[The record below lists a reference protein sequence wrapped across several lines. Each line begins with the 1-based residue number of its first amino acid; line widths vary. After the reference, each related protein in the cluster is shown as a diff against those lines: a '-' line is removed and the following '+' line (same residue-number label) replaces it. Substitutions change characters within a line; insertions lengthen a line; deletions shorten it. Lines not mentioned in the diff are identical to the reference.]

1 MGLTVGLVAC
11 MNPADYEDKPD
22 VIPDITAPEDIVV
35 PPPDVTVDTAD
46 VSIMDGM
53 DRETEDAS
61 IEDTAVD
68 AVVDVSSDGSSAVQC
83 DCVFT
88 MPATPPISQSY
99 LWLTGDFLDPPWPG
113 DKEGGAIPMVLDPI
127 TDVWTTSTTLT
138 DGQVV
143 AYKFLAGWP
152 DNSGPVWRNQ
162 EGDSTAGAADSILVV
177 SCVQTPCSEVP

>member
-1 MGLTVGLVAC
+1 

-22 VIPDITAPEDIVV
+22 VIPDIIPPEDIEG
-35 PPPDVTVDTAD
+35 PPFDVMEDTGDLLISDEGTAD
-46 VSIMDGM
+46 TV
-53 DRETEDAS
+53 DAS

-68 AVVDVSSDGSSAVQC
+68 AVVDGSSDGSSVLQC

-88 MPATPPISQSY
+88 MPATTPTPQSY

-113 DKEGGAIPMVLDPI
+113 DKEGGAIPMAMDPN
-127 TDVWTTSTTLT
+127 TDLWTTSSTLT

-152 DNSGPVWRNQ
+152 DNSGPVWRTQ
-162 EGDSTAGAADSILVV
+162 EGDSTVGAADSILVV
-177 SCVQTPCSEVP
+177 SCGQTPCSEVP